1 MAELEIKLN
10 RPSITYPLKIKKGLL
25 GHLAEEIQA
34 VHKGRK
40 LVVVTDDNV
49 AHYYGSQVEANLQA
63 AGYDF
68 EMIVLA
74 PGESSKSIDHL
85 PELYGRLVRFGI
97 SRSDLII
104 ALGGGVIGDLAGFL
118 AASFLR
124 GIKLIQVPTTLLAQ
138 VDSSVGGK
146 VAVDLKEGKNLV
158 GAFYHP
164 HCVLIDPNVLDTLS
178 DKAFSDGMAEV
189 IKYGCIRDRAFFDKV
204 KEAGN
209 RAGLMADIESV
220 LERCCAIKQE
230 VVEADEKDTGQRMLL
245 NYGHTLGH
253 AIEAYYH
260 YERYTHGEGVAIGML
275 AINQLAENQGLSPQ
289 GSTQDIYQVVKNFGL
304 PTALERPED
313 YAGILPLIKN
323 DKKNL
328 NGQLHIITLKAIGQ
342 AEIRQVPD
350 HFFDPLLEGGS
361 SND

>member
-10 RPSITYPLKIKKGLL
+10 RPAVSYPLKIKKGLL
-25 GHLAEEIQA
+25 GQLAEEIQA
-34 VHKGRK
+34 VHKGK
-40 LVVVTDDNV
+40 KVVVITDENV
-49 AHYYGSQVEANLQA
+49 AHYYGSQVTTTLQE

-68 EMIVLA
+68 ELIVLA
-74 PGESSKSIDHL
+74 PGEASKSIENL
-85 PELYGRLVRFGI
+85 PGLYGRLVNFGI

-104 ALGGGVIGDLAGFL
+104 ALGGGVIGDLAGFV

-124 GIKLIQVPTTLLAQ
+124 GIHLIQVPTTLLAQ

-164 HCVLIDPNVLDTLS
+164 HSVLIDPNVLETLS

-189 IKYGCIRDRAFFDKV
+189 IKYGCIRDRAFFDKL
-204 KEAGN
+204 KQAGN
-209 RAGLMADIESV
+209 RSGVMADIERI

-230 VVEADEKDTGQRMLL
+230 VVEADEKDTGCRMLL

-253 AIEAYYH
+253 AIEAYYQ

-275 AINQLAENQGLSPQ
+275 AINQLAEDQGLSPQ
-289 GSTQDIYQVVKNFGL
+289 GSTQEIYQVVKDFGL
-304 PTALERPED
+304 PTVLDQVED

-328 NGQLHIITLKAIGQ
+328 NGQLHIITLKRIGQ
-342 AEIRQVPD
+342 AEIRKVPD
-350 HFFDPLLEGGS
+350 HFFDPLLEGGKH
-361 SND
+361 